1 MKKLILTIASFLAI
15 CFFAACSGDGQAEIL
30 APLTNPSTGQY
41 EEAQAHPSETPS
53 NTQPEEPSN
62 LQANTTTTSITTIP
76 SMQIQY
82 WHTGTLQEIT
92 PPHGL
97 ANWFT
102 THEDGTIS
110 GILTDSPHPL
120 QVINHLPIIDRT
132 TGAGPLL
139 ELSFQSQPDTI
150 TAKRWQINEAT
161 DYTSYTKVFV
171 AGTTINIPDS
181 DNSYVYEITARW
193 PHQDHESFVTYAFY
207 VTSSPQVEGPRRTP
221 QLYVSLNIE
230 DMSAQSFQALQLSN
244 NWWPTI
250 SDENAPQSGGY
261 CATSYHPID
270 AWARDFL
277 NYLGREEDAVTFFL
291 YGTEGEIE
299 LLFSD
304 NFPPQAIY
312 VRRWP
317 AEFAVLL
324 ADGSSD
330 MELWFQYEPVEI
342 NDNTFRIINDGNN
355 YIYEIEAIWPQGR
368 SSYTF
373 RVDCAS

>member
-1 MKKLILTIASFLAI
+1 
-15 CFFAACSGDGQAEIL
+15 
-30 APLTNPSTGQY
+30 
-41 EEAQAHPSETPS
+41 
-53 NTQPEEPSN
+53 
-62 LQANTTTTSITTIP
+62 
-76 SMQIQY
+76 
-82 WHTGTLQEIT
+82 
-92 PPHGL
+92 
-97 ANWFT
+97 
-102 THEDGTIS
+102 
-110 GILTDSPHPL
+110 
-120 QVINHLPIIDRT
+120 
-132 TGAGPLL
+132 
-139 ELSFQSQPDTI
+139 
-150 TAKRWQINEAT
+150 
-161 DYTSYTKVFV
+161 
-171 AGTTINIPDS
+171 
-181 DNSYVYEITARW
+181 
-193 PHQDHESFVTYAFY
+193 
-207 VTSSPQVEGPRRTP
+207 
-221 QLYVSLNIE
+221 
-230 DMSAQSFQALQLSN
+230 MSAQSFQALQLSN